1 MYKSLKLSELFTFE
15 KGSNEFNKKT
25 INENSGNIP
34 VYSGQTENNGIIG
47 YSSKSTYSGRYI
59 RIITVGEAGKCNI
72 IEGEFSLAQNNGIL
86 KPIDDKNMENISLEY
101 IMYLLNKKLP
111 PLSRGEGK
119 QKSLLKQHIL
129 DVYIDIPILDNNQF
143 DLKTQKQIAIKFQKI
158 DEKFKKL
165 ITDKISLQNI
175 TIDLEKYNNC
185 VFKKVSDIFDLSVS
199 TNNSKFTKSF
209 IKKFPG
215 DIPVYG
221 ATKLP
226 NEVGYGYI
234 KDNVE
239 MIEIKNGKRIVTK
252 IKYFENCLTYNIDG
266 TAGYIFYRKG
276 RFSLSEKVRP
286 LIIKEELKE
295 VLNPEYLKYIMQPI
309 FRKNIRG
316 RKGPNGENEF
326 TKIGKTIIEDLLI
339 PIPVDNNQKFSYEK
353 QTEIANQYKKLER
366 IRDIIISKIDDIINV
381 QFDL

>member
-1 MYKSLKLSELFTFE
+1 M
-15 KGSNEFNKKT
+15 
-25 INENSGNIP
+25 
-34 VYSGQTENNGIIG
+34 
-47 YSSKSTYSGRYI
+47 
-59 RIITVGEAGKCNI
+59 
-72 IEGEFSLAQNNGIL
+72 
-86 KPIDDKNMENISLEY
+86 
-101 IMYLLNKKLP
+101 
-111 PLSRGEGK
+111 
-119 QKSLLKQHIL
+119 
-129 DVYIDIPILDNNQF
+129 LDNNQF
-143 DLKTQKQIAIKFQKI
+143 DLKTQKQTAIKFQKI
-158 DEKFKKL
+158 DEKYKKL
-165 ITDKISLQNI
+165 ITDKISLQSI

-199 TNNSKFTKSF
+199 TNNSKFIKSF

-239 MIEIKNGKRIVTK
+239 MVEIKNGKRIVTK

-286 LIIKEELKE
+286 LIIKEEFKE
-295 VLNPEYLKYIMQPI
+295 ILNPEYLKYIMQPI

-366 IRDIIISKIDDIINV
+366 VRDIIISKIDDIINV

>member
-47 YSSKSTYSGRYI
+47 YSNKSTYSGRYI

-129 DVYIDIPILDNNQF
+129 DVYIDIPMLKNNQF
-143 DLKTQKQIAIKFQKI
+143 DFKTQKKIAIKFQKI
-158 DEKFKKL
+158 DEKFWKL

-175 TIDLEKYNNC
+175 TIDLEKYDNC
-185 VFKKVSDIFDLSVS
+185 VFKKVSDIFDLSVP

-209 IKKFPG
+209 IKKFHV
-215 DIPVYG
+215 DIPVYCE
-221 ATKLP
+221 TKLP
-226 NEVGYGYI
+226 NEVGYGYV
-234 KDNVE
+234 KDNIE
-239 MIEIKNGKRIVTK
+239 MIEMKNGKQIVTK

-286 LIIKEELKE
+286 LVIKEEFNGI
-295 VLNPEYLKYIMQPI
+295 LNPEYLKYIMQPI

-339 PIPVDNNQKFSYEK
+339 PIPVDNNQKYSYEK

-366 IRDIIISKIDDIINV
+366 IRDIIISKIDDVINV

>member
-1 MYKSLKLSELFTFE
+1 
-15 KGSNEFNKKT
+15 
-25 INENSGNIP
+25 
-34 VYSGQTENNGIIG
+34 
-47 YSSKSTYSGRYI
+47 
-59 RIITVGEAGKCNI
+59 
-72 IEGEFSLAQNNGIL
+72 
-86 KPIDDKNMENISLEY
+86 MENISLDY

-111 PLSRGEGK
+111 PFSRGEGK

-129 DVYIDIPILDNNQF
+129 DVYIDIPILDNYQF
-143 DLKTQKQIAIKFQKI
+143 NLKTQKQIAIKFQKI

-209 IKKFPG
+209 IKKFSG

-239 MIEIKNGKRIVTK
+239 MVEIKKERRIVTK
-252 IKYFENCLTYNIDG
+252 IKYFENRLTYNIDG

-276 RFSLSEKVRP
+276 RFSLSEKVQS

-353 QTEIANQYKKLER
+353 QTEIANQYKKFEK

>member
-25 INENSGNIP
+25 INENPGNIP

-47 YSSKSTYSGRYI
+47 YSSKSTYAGRYI

-129 DVYIDIPILDNNQF
+129 NLYIDIPMLDNNQF
-143 DLKTQKQIAIKFQKI
+143 DLKTQKQTAIKFQKI
-158 DEKFKKL
+158 DEKYKKL
-165 ITDKISLQNI
+165 ITDKISLQSI

-239 MIEIKNGKRIVTK
+239 MVEIKNRKRIVTK

-286 LIIKEELKE
+286 LIIKEEFKE
-295 VLNPEYLKYIMQPI
+295 ILNPEYLKYIMQPI

-339 PIPVDNNQKFSYEK
+339 PIPIDNNQKFSYEK

-366 IRDIIISKIDDIINV
+366 VRDIIISKIDDIINV

>member
-15 KGSNEFNKKT
+15 KGSNEFNKKI

-234 KDNVE
+234 KDNLE
-239 MIEIKNGKRIVTK
+239 MVEIKNGKRIVTR

>member
-47 YSSKSTYSGRYI
+47 YSNKSTYSGRYI

-129 DVYIDIPILDNNQF
+129 DVYIDIPMLKNNQF
-143 DLKTQKQIAIKFQKI
+143 DFKTQKKIAIKFQKI
-158 DEKFKKL
+158 DEKFWKL

-175 TIDLEKYNNC
+175 TIDLEKYDNC
-185 VFKKVSDIFDLSVS
+185 VFKKVSDIFDLSVP

-226 NEVGYGYI
+226 NEVGYGYV
-234 KDNVE
+234 KDNIE
-239 MIEIKNGKRIVTK
+239 MIEMKNGKQIVTK

-286 LIIKEELKE
+286 LVIKEEFNGI
-295 VLNPEYLKYIMQPI
+295 LNPEYLKYIMQPI

-339 PIPVDNNQKFSYEK
+339 PIPVDNNQKYSYEK

-366 IRDIIISKIDDIINV
+366 IRDIIISKIDDVINV